1 MLATRWSN
9 GACRGY
15 CSVSCT
21 DECLAPSEHV
31 GRASGQTRFVQ
42 SLGVWAGDLAHAL
55 DNDNGVS
62 LTFRPASS
70 ERAGRAPAHTLDER
84 QLTRWMKTMASR
96 QNSVQR
102 RPNVLDEQV
111 GRCF

>member
-1 MLATRWSN
+1 MVRAGVIVQFPALT
-9 GACRGY
+9 
-15 CSVSCT
+15 
-21 DECLAPSEHV
+21 ECLAPSEHV
-31 GRASGQTRFVQ
+31 GQASGQTRFVQ

-55 DNDNGVS
+55 DDDNGVS

-102 RPNVLDEQV
+102 RPNVLDERV